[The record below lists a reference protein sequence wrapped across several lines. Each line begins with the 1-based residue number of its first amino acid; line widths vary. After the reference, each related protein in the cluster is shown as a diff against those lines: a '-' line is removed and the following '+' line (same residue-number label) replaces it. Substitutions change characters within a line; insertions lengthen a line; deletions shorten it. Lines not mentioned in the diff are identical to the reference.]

1 MVNTP
6 QLTPTAYE
14 RLQEELAH
22 LTGPANEE
30 ITAQIAAARALGDL
44 SENGDYHAAREEK
57 GKMAGRI
64 QQIQA
69 LLERAEVVVP
79 GDGPADCA
87 AVGSLVELRFDDED
101 EVELRFDDED
111 EVELFLVGTIEE
123 RPKDCDVLSPLSPL
137 GRAVLG
143 ARAGDVVRFK
153 SPAGEAEVTV
163 VSVRPPTGQ

>member
-6 QLTPTAYE
+6 QLTPAAYE

-22 LTGPANEE
+22 LTGPANDE

-57 GKMAGRI
+57 GKMVGRI

-69 LLERAEVVVP
+69 LLEHAEVIVP
-79 GDGPADCA
+79 GDSPADRA
-87 AVGSLVELRFDDED
+87 AVGSVVDLRFEGDD
-101 EVELRFDDED
+101 EVEQY
-111 EVELFLVGTIEE
+111 LVGTIEE
-123 RPKDCDVLSPLSPL
+123 RPEDCDVLSPLSPL

-143 ARAGDVVRFK
+143 AQAGDVVRFI
-153 SPAGEAEVTV
+153 SPTGKAEVKV
-163 VSVRPPTGQ
+163 VSVRPLAGR

>member
-1 MVNTP
+1 MNAP
-6 QLTPTAYE
+6 QLTRVAYE

-57 GKMAGRI
+57 GKMQGRI

-69 LLERAEVVVP
+69 LLENAVVVSP

-87 AVGSLVELRFDDED
+87 AVGSLVDLRFDGDED
-101 EVELRFDDED
+101 TERYL
-111 EVELFLVGTIEE
+111 LGTIEE
-123 RPKDCDVLSPLSPL
+123 RHEDYDVVSPSSPL
-137 GRAVLG
+137 GKAMIG
-143 ARAGDVVRFK
+143 ARPGDVVRYEA
-153 SPAGEAEVTV
+153 PAGPVEVTV
-163 VSVRPPTGQ
+163 VDVVTAEDRH